1 MCFKVGLEYI
11 LSFAFLDNCKEKI
24 FQTFKFIQS
33 RISEYSFLKLTLY
46 LLTFLVSLF
55 IVIFFTNPTFFS
67 RFNIYSHVQFLKL
80 DSDLSEIIPIENMLI
95 VIVTV
100 LATIMAIVFT
110 FNLSTIERLAEKYT
124 PYVVEM
130 YNKNMGTK
138 KTIYYFYI
146 VIVCSFLMIFVYKI
160 ISKQLL
166 LLFTVLIAFGFVL
179 CMVRLI
185 NYHLHVTDLMNP
197 FIIATG
203 LKKQTIEYIENG
215 NGEANKLITNM
226 GDIVIKSIDKNEKA
240 IAKTY
245 LDTIYDI
252 FHTSIG
258 KHKQMDYL
266 NSIFEAYNSV
276 LSFCIPLS
284 IELKYIILSD
294 YQKISSTFCNTKF
307 QNKFDRAVFDSYN
320 GFLKDVMYFGYK
332 QVLQADDFDLFE
344 YGIDII
350 SKSSIDDP
358 KEDLKDIRSD
368 LMDIYTMSEDDKIS
382 SNLKLLDNQLD
393 ELPIKFSNHSPYEE
407 IIKKI
412 NENHHLISED
422 SSLIDKD
429 QIFQTEEK
437 CINDLFNFY
446 VDSSINKIFFLIG
459 SDCLLLDEKKKI
471 NSEEYIGEM
480 WFHTETLDPLSI
492 SANKVPVTSDIEFLF
507 NILFFGGEGN
517 TRWYSKYFFTSFK
530 SQRKYLYKYFL
541 LRLTYL
547 LNRNGKLCLD
557 INKSSSEHKLRYGYV
572 FIQKYMFAVDELVQ
586 LCNILICEH
595 DKWGKLLQLPPI
607 ENDIDLDSE
616 METKNIVLTTK
627 DQFRATLAW
636 LNINKK
642 DFELKLKQIESY
654 LPIDKDKLDK
664 CKKSILNSYDQ
675 NDIIRKISSVPST
688 SNKFT
693 NFQSNEITLP
703 LEKNFFLDISAVDCS
718 QIWHEVGKRISAQ
731 ESNYFVNEILN
742 HEEIERIKLG
752 STDNFSEVY
761 LTLLNE
767 LDMMVNDGIIPTTI
781 LMPNELHNKFLI
793 DRPDGLSRKFLK
805 HNRISNEIIHSPK
818 REQYYYI
825 FMYPRDVCMCTYS
838 LTNDDKEQLIIKI
851 DENPNCD
858 WKVELFVQ
866 SKMIL
871 SISDYKKI
879 KIMIIDK
886 GHICY

>member
-11 LSFAFLDNCKEKI
+11 LSFAFLDNRKEKI
-24 FQTFKFIQS
+24 FQTFKFIKS

-185 NYHLHVTDLMNP
+185 NYYSHVTDLMNP

-215 NGEANKLITNM
+215 NREANKLITNM
-226 GDIVIKSIDKNEKA
+226 SDIVIKSIDKNEKA
-240 IAKTY
+240 VAKTY

-307 QNKFDRAVFDSYN
+307 QNRFDRTVFDSYN

-344 YGIDII
+344 YGIEII
-350 SKSSIDDP
+350 SKSSIGDP
-358 KEDLKDIRSD
+358 KKNLEDIHSD
-368 LMDIYTMSEDDKIS
+368 LIDIYTMSEDDKIS
-382 SNLKLLDNQLD
+382 SNLKQLHNQLG
-393 ELPIKFSNHSPYEE
+393 ELPIKFSDHSLYEE
-407 IIKKI
+407 IIKTI
-412 NENHHLISED
+412 NENHQLISKD

-429 QIFQTEEK
+429 QIFQAEEK
-437 CINDLFNFY
+437 CIYDLFNFY
-446 VDSSINKIFFLIG
+446 INSSIHKIFLLIG
-459 SDCLLLDEKKKI
+459 SYCLLLGEKGKVEPEK
-471 NSEEYIGEM
+471 YLREM
-480 WFHTETLDPLSI
+480 WFHTETNDHYSRT
-492 SANKVPVTSDIEFLF
+492 ANEVPVTNDIEFLF
-507 NILFFGGEGN
+507 NIFFFGGEAN
-517 TRWYSKYFFTSFK
+517 TRWYSWYSFTSFK
-530 SQRKYLYKYFL
+530 SQRIYLYKYFL
-541 LRLTYL
+541 LRLTSL
-547 LNRNGKLCLD
+547 LNSNKELCLE
-557 INKSSSEHKLRYGYV
+557 INKSSEQRLRYN
-572 FIQKYMFAVDELVQ
+572 YMFITMFMSTFDELVFF
-586 LCNILICEH
+586 CKILIDEH
-595 DKWGKLLQLPPI
+595 TKWSKLLLPTKVSNVDLASEK
-607 ENDIDLDSE
+607 EN
-616 METKNIVLTTK
+616 KNIALKTK
-627 DQFRATLAW
+627 YQFRATLAW

-664 CKKSILNSYDQ
+664 CKESILNSYEQ
-675 NDIIRKISSVPST
+675 NDIIRKISSVLYT

-693 NFQSNEITLP
+693 NFHSNEITLP

-793 DRPDGLSRKFLK
+793 DKPDGLSRKFLK

-838 LTNDDKEQLIIKI
+838 LTNDDKEQIIIKI

>member
-11 LSFAFLDNCKEKI
+11 LSFAFLDNRKEKI

-33 RISEYSFLKLTLY
+33 KISEYSFLKLTLY

-67 RFNIYSHVQFLKL
+67 KFNIYSHVQFLKL

-185 NYHLHVTDLMNP
+185 NYYSHVTDLMNP

-215 NGEANKLITNM
+215 NREANKLITNM
-226 GDIVIKSIDKNEKA
+226 SDIVIKSIDKNEKA
-240 IAKTY
+240 VAKTY

-252 FHTSIG
+252 FYTSIG

-307 QNKFDRAVFDSYN
+307 QNRFDRTVFDSYN

-350 SKSSIDDP
+350 SKSSIGDP
-358 KEDLKDIRSD
+358 KKNLEDIHSD
-368 LMDIYTMSEDDKIS
+368 LIDIYTMSEDDKIS
-382 SNLKLLDNQLD
+382 SNLKQLHNQLG
-393 ELPIKFSNHSPYEE
+393 ELPIKFSDHSLYEE
-407 IIKKI
+407 IIKTI
-412 NENHHLISED
+412 NENHQLISKG
-422 SSLIDKD
+422 SSLVDKD
-429 QIFQTEEK
+429 QIFQKKEK
-437 CINDLFNFY
+437 CINDLFNLY
-446 VDSSINKIFFLIG
+446 VDSSIHKIFLLIG
-459 SDCLLLDEKKKI
+459 SYCLLLGEKGKVKP
-471 NSEEYIGEM
+471 EKYISEM
-480 WFHTETLDPLSI
+480 WFHTETNDRYSI
-492 SANKVPVTSDIEFLF
+492 TANEVPVTTDIEFLF
-507 NILFFGGEGN
+507 NIFFFGGERN
-517 TRWYSKYFFTSFK
+517 SRWYSTYSFASFK
-530 SQRKYLYKYFL
+530 SQRIYLYKYFL

-547 LNRNGKLCLD
+547 LDSDKKLYLE
-557 INKSSSEHKLRYGYV
+557 INKSSSKSKLEYTYI
-572 FIQKYMFAVDELVQ
+572 FIQKYIFVIDELTDM
-586 LCNILICEH
+586 CKIFIDEH
-595 DKWGKLLQLPPI
+595 EKWSKLLPSHPI
-607 ENDIDLDSE
+607 VNNADLESEKENIR
-616 METKNIVLTTK
+616 TTK
-627 DQFRATLAW
+627 DQFENTLKW
-636 LNINKK
+636 LNNTKN
-642 DFELKLKQIESY
+642 DFELKIREVESY
-654 LPIDKDKLDK
+654 LPIDEGKLDA
-664 CKKSILNSYDQ
+664 CKKLILKCYNEKSIIQ
-675 NDIIRKISSVPST
+675 RISSIST
-688 SNKFT
+688 LL
-693 NFQSNEITLP
+693 NEYTTFHYSEIKMSI
-703 LEKNFFLDISAVDCS
+703 EKNCFLYVSNTDCLGLWRDAGMNIS
-718 QIWHEVGKRISAQ
+718 EQ
-731 ESNYFVNEILN
+731 ESNYFVDELLN
-742 HEEIERIKLG
+742 HKEIGCIKLD

-781 LMPNELHNKFLI
+781 LMPNELHNKFFI
-793 DRPDGLSRKFLK
+793 DKPDGLSRKFLK

-838 LTNDDKEQLIIKI
+838 LTNDDKEQLIIKV

-886 GHICY
+886 GHVSY